1 MKWISLFFILLC
13 GCQTFD
19 SSVQPKSLTDAP
31 VVIFVY
37 GLNGQ
42 DKGGLWYIQEDVAKA
57 RPDMNLTRMYW
68 DDTYADP
75 PGLIPGVTEDSRVY
89 KLLKPGQKIVLVGHS
104 FGGDK
109 VVELCSSYKSK
120 GIQIEEL
127 ILLDPV
133 PRSHAGFLNVL
144 DYQIPTNVKHTTCIY
159 RRAIIPPYSCY
170 VRYSETP
177 YDNVRI
183 PLTGHGLGISTHPDR
198 ADLVAE
204 KIIAVK

>member
-1 MKWISLFFILLC
+1 MAISRSQLLKELL
-13 GCQTFD
+13 
-19 SSVQPKSLTDAP
+19 P
-31 VVIFVY
+31 
-37 GLNGQ
+37 GLNALFGLEYARYGQ
-42 DKGGLWYIQEDVAKA
+42 EH
-57 RPDMNLTRMYW
+57 
-68 DDTYADP
+68 
-75 PGLIPGVTEDSRVY
+75 TEIYETESSER
-89 KLLKPGQKIVLVGHS
+89 S
-104 FGGDK
+104 F
-109 VVELCSSYKSK
+109 E
-120 GIQIEEL
+120 EEL